1 MSMKKIIFPI
11 ILIASFFAC
20 KKEEVI
26 EPEKTGNIRFSLG
39 YEADGQTI
47 VTDTIKYPID
57 AGYLISVATLDY
69 YLSEIKLIRYD
80 GVEVTVKDFHYASLK
95 DAATNDISCSAPLQG
110 SYKGIRF
117 NIGIDSAHNVPD
129 GLPNTTD
136 NNNMIWPI
144 PMGGGYHFM
153 KFEGYFSD
161 STGTF
166 GYAMHLGKNEN
177 LVKVQLD
184 TNFTIGD
191 NAINIPLVM
200 NVNEWFRNPYI
211 YDFNV
216 DGNYSMS
223 SGPAMDKLK
232 SNGTDV
238 FHF

>member
-1 MSMKKIIFPI
+1 MKKVIFSIIMIIF
-11 ILIASFFAC
+11 FFAC
-20 KKEEVI
+20 KKEEVAV
-26 EPEKTGNIRFSLG
+26 PDKTGNISFSLG
-39 YEADGQTI
+39 YEADGQAI
-47 VTDTIKYPID
+47 ITDTIKYPID
-57 AGYLISVATLDY
+57 AGYLISVVTLNY
-69 YLSEIKLIRYD
+69 YLSEVKLIRSD
-80 GVEVTVKDFHYASLK
+80 GVEVLVKDFHYASLN
-95 DAATNDISCSAPLQG
+95 DTATNVVSCSSALQG
-110 SYKGIRF
+110 TYKGISF

-166 GYAMHLGKNEN
+166 GYAMHIGKNEN
-177 LVKVQLD
+177 LVKINLD
-184 TNFTIGD
+184 KNFTIGD
-191 NAINIPLVM
+191 NAINIPLIM

-232 SNGTDV
+232 SNGSDV